1 MDKKEILLDSKNYT
15 WGERIMFFLDDGKW
29 RTLKQIREALGIKYL
44 PPDHK
49 DYHQF
54 YSIRTRVWE
63 LVKKGYINRAYPP
76 EFLRGD
82 KARRVAFVYQSTK
95 KPYKG
100 FPEFANGR
108 KNFNELSPLW
118 QKRKKK
124 K

>member
-1 MDKKEILLDSKNYT
+1 MDKKEILLDSKNFT
-15 WGERIMFFLDDGKW
+15 WGERILFYLDDGKW
-29 RTLKQIREALGIKYL
+29 RTLKQIREALGVKYL
-44 PPDHK
+44 KKDHK
-49 DYHQF
+49 DYNQF
-54 YSIRTRVWE
+54 YSISTRVRE
-63 LVKKGYINRAYPP
+63 LVKKGYIKRAYPP
-76 EFLRGD
+76 EFLRAI
-82 KARRVAFVYQSTK
+82 KARNIAFVYQSTK